1 MKSPYEILGVDRRAT
16 DAEIKK
22 AYRRLARK
30 HHPDVN
36 PGDPAAQKKFQEIA
50 AAYEVLKDPKRRQHY
65 YLTGDTGA

>member
-1 MKSPYEILGVDRRAT
+1 MKSPYEILGVDRGAK
-16 DAEIKK
+16 DAEIKR

-65 YLTGDTGA
+65 DLTGDTGA